1 MLSGNRLRPKSI
13 KLSTMSTCLAS
24 VLPII
29 KKGSKLRSLKS
40 TYYEV
45 DCKELYLPFP
55 NSAFVS
61 GLPGWIS
68 RTKMS
73 PMMADRREVTKK

>member
-29 KKGSKLRSLKS
+29 KTGSKLRSLKS
-40 TYYEV
+40 IYEV

>member
-24 VLPII
+24 VLPKI
-29 KKGSKLRSLKS
+29 KKVEIKVFKK
-40 TYYEV
+40 YYKV
-45 DCKELYLPFP
+45 DFKELCLPFP

-61 GLPGWIS
+61 GLPGCIS

-73 PMMADRREVTKK
+73 PMMADRSEVTKK